1 MDRKN
6 LEGLTILYA
15 EDSEPI
21 AENTMLTLN
30 LLNTKI
36 IYAKDGQEGV
46 DKFKENADNI
56 DIILTDISMPI
67 KDGLEMVEEIKEINF
82 DIPIII
88 TTAHQEINYLKKAIE
103 LKVTSFILKPLK
115 IQDIVS
121 SIIAAMEPVNLKKEL
136 IQKNEELLKLNNSLE
151 EKIKERTKELE
162 ILASTDALTGVNNRR
177 NFFIEANKKYDEA
190 QENLYAVMIDID
202 NFKRINDTYGHSV
215 GDEILIMIARTIHN
229 NLEDADV
236 FGRLGGE
243 EFAIIY
249 ESNNENHIEKLEEI
263 RKLVENQKHDKI
275 NVTISL
281 GQAKKASDEKNI
293 DTLLSRAD
301 RALYEAKG
309 TGRNKLIFRD
319 L

>member
-1 MDRKN
+1 MNRKN
-6 LEGLTILYA
+6 LDGLTILYA

-46 DKFKENADNI
+46 EKFKEHQNEI

-121 SIIAAMEPVNLKKEL
+121 AIISSMEPVLLKREL
-136 IQKNEELLKLNNSLE
+136 IKKNNELLKLNDSLE

-177 NFFIEANKKYDEA
+177 NFFIEATKKY
-190 QENLYAVMIDID
+190 ENAKEDLYAVMIDID
-202 NFKRINDTYGHSV
+202 NFKKINDTYGHSV
-215 GDEILIMIARTIHN
+215 GDEILIMIARTIDN
-229 NLEDADV
+229 YVSEGDV

-249 ESNNENHIEKLEEI
+249 ECSNSDNLEKLEKL
-263 RKLVENQKHDKI
+263 RKLVEEQKHDKI

-281 GQAKKASDEKNI
+281 GQAKKADDEKNI

-301 RALYEAKG
+301 KALYEAKG
-309 TGRNKLIFRD
+309 TGRNKVIFRD
-319 L
+319 I

>member
-1 MDRKN
+1 MNRKN
-6 LEGLTILYA
+6 LDGLTILYA

-36 IYAKDGQEGV
+36 IYAKDGQEGIE
-46 DKFKENADNI
+46 KFKEHQNEI

-82 DIPIII
+82 DVPIII

-121 SIIAAMEPVNLKKEL
+121 AIISSMEPVLLKREL
-136 IQKNEELLKLNNSLE
+136 IKKNNELLKLNDSLE

-162 ILASTDALTGVNNRR
+162 ILASTDSLTGVNNRR
-177 NFFIEANKKYDEA
+177 NFFIEATKKYENA
-190 QENLYAVMIDID
+190 KENLYAVMIDID

-215 GDEILIMIARTIHN
+215 GDEILIMIARTIDN
-229 NLEDADV
+229 YVGEDDV

-249 ESNNENHIEKLEEI
+249 ECSSSDNLEKLEKL
-263 RKLVENQKHDKI
+263 RKLVEEQKHDKI

-281 GQAKKASDEKNI
+281 GQAKKADDEKNI

-301 RALYEAKG
+301 KALYEAKG
-309 TGRNKLIFRD
+309 TGRNKVIFRD